1 MARATEL
8 FAEEV
13 HVMKALYQDYNR
25 RTDLDT
31 ISATEQDINDIC
43 ATCTSRE
50 ADARNAISELQ
61 KQVHELEV
69 GATYPNKE
77 GVHAER
83 VAALR
88 RQIDVA
94 KQLIEELDEESR

>member
-50 ADARNAISELQ
+50 ADARNAISGKPIAACLMRSNSTSN
-61 KQVHELEV
+61 QVDFP
-69 GATYPNKE
+69 GARRA
-77 GVHAER
+77 AE
-83 VAALR
+83 A
-88 RQIDVA
+88 
-94 KQLIEELDEESR
+94 SP